1 VRLAKAGLLA
11 ALITAYAAT
20 SALAA
25 YAPKL
30 QIKLDPATP
39 GAPAAITSTITQ
51 ASGETANKTVVV
63 KFPAGFGINSK
74 TKVNP
79 CTPAQE
85 QSDSCPD
92 ASQVGNAT
100 AVTSLGSLTGPVY
113 FELDQSTFK
122 LVVYLKGFGGLIS
135 QKIVGTVALQ
145 AGRIVTTFDNL
156 PNTATTSFELAL
168 QGGDKALSTVTRTCG
183 PATFD
188 ADFTSQNDEHATG
201 QASVDV
207 EGCPTTPVI
216 SAVSVSPRAFR
227 AVRKFSDTQR
237 AGFGTTLSYTLSEAT
252 NGTRVT
258 VQRRVKGHWRKAG
271 SFLAAGA
278 KGTNTVKWD
287 GRIHTKPLVPGTY
300 RFSLLTTSTV
310 GKRSQPV
317 AAGFTIRG

>member
-1 VRLAKAGLLA
+1 MRLAKAGLLA
-11 ALITAYAAT
+11 ALITACAAT

-145 AGRIVTTFDNL
+145 AGS
-156 PNTATTSFELAL
+156 PAL
-168 QGGDKALSTVTRTCG
+168 GSGGTCTD
-183 PATFD
+183 PSSAPP
-188 ADFTSQNDEHATG
+188 G
-201 QASVDV
+201 Q
-207 EGCPTTPVI
+207 
-216 SAVSVSPRAFR
+216 
-227 AVRKFSDTQR
+227 
-237 AGFGTTLSYTLSEAT
+237 
-252 NGTRVT
+252 
-258 VQRRVKGHWRKAG
+258 
-271 SFLAAGA
+271 
-278 KGTNTVKWD
+278 
-287 GRIHTKPLVPGTY
+287 PLVVDQRGLP
-300 RFSLLTTSTV
+300 RPSV
-310 GKRSQPV
+310 GCDIGAIQILPADESAP
-317 AAGFTIRG
+317 AAK